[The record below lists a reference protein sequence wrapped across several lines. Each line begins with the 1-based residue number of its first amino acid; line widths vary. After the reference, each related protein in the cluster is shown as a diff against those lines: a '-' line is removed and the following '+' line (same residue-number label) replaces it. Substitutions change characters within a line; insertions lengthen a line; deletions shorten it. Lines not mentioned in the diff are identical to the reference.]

1 MLLRSLLF
9 TPGNNLR
16 RIVKSGTLG
25 ADAVILD
32 LEDSVPAAD
41 KETARLFVRDSIAE
55 VGRSGAAVFVRINAL
70 ATGLAEDDLDWAVQP
85 GLRGIMLPKPE
96 SPDHVTALV
105 EQLKKREESP
115 LSIIPLVETAKGII
129 NAYAIASASP
139 RVIAVALGGL
149 DYIRDMGVRL
159 TPEGTELSYARAH
172 LGVAAR
178 AAGVLAFD
186 TPCIEVKNREL
197 LDAESRSARQLGFR
211 GKLLIHPS
219 QIGPVNEVF
228 SPGAEEVSAARRIVE
243 TFEQARRQG
252 QGAITLD
259 GRMIDEANYRQAR
272 ELLAAAE
279 GIKSEGDEKP
289 LAASPRFY
297 NSPLLPGE
305 GQGVRALLPKSGPHP
320 NPLPKGEGTKQ

>member
-16 RIVKSGTLG
+16 MIVKSSTLG

-32 LEDSVPAAD
+32 LEDSVPPAD

-55 VGRSGAAVFVRINAL
+55 VARHGAAVFVRINAP
-70 ATGLAEDDLDWAVQP
+70 ATGLAEADLDWAVQP
-85 GLRGIMLPKPE
+85 GLTGIMLPKAE
-96 SPDHVTALV
+96 SPAQVTALA
-105 EQLKKREESP
+105 EQLQKGDITDIQTEKSVMSP
-115 LSIIPLVETAKGII
+115 FSIIPLVETAKGVI

-149 DYIRDMGVRL
+149 DFIRDMGVRL
-159 TPEGTELSYARAH
+159 TPEGTELAYARAH

-186 TPCIEVKNREL
+186 TPCIEIKNREL
-197 LDAESRSARQLGFR
+197 VYAESRSARQLGFR

-228 SPGAEEVSAARRIVE
+228 SPSAEEVAAARKIVAAFDE
-243 TFEQARRQG
+243 AQRQG
-252 QGAITLD
+252 LGAITLD
-259 GRMIDEANYRQAR
+259 GLMIDAANYRQAQD
-272 ELLAAAE
+272 LLDAVA
-279 GIKSEGDEKP
+279 GMKNVDNK
-289 LAASPRFY
+289 
-297 NSPLLPGE
+297 
-305 GQGVRALLPKSGPHP
+305 
-320 NPLPKGEGTKQ
+320 

>member
-16 RIVKSGTLG
+16 MIVKSGALG

-32 LEDSVPAAD
+32 LEDSVPMAD

-55 VGRSGAAVFVRINAL
+55 VGRHGAAVFVRINSL
-70 ATGLAEDDLDWAVQP
+70 ATGLAENDLDWAVQP
-85 GLRGIMLPKPE
+85 GLKGVMLPKPE
-96 SPDHVTALV
+96 SPEHVITLV
-105 EQLKKREESP
+105 EQLKKRDKTP

-149 DYIRDMGVRL
+149 DFIRDMGIRF

-172 LGVAAR
+172 LAVAAR

-186 TPCIEVKNREL
+186 TPCIDVKNRETL
-197 LDAESRSARQLGFR
+197 LAESRSARQLGFR

-228 SPGAEEVSAARRIVE
+228 SPDAEEVAAARKIVE
-243 TFEQARRQG
+243 AFDKAQRQG
-252 QGAITLD
+252 LGAITLD
-259 GRMIDEANYRQAR
+259 GLMIDAANYRQAQD
-272 ELLAAAE
+272 LLAAV
-279 GIKSEGDEKP
+279 EKTP
-289 LAASPRFY
+289 SLTP
-297 NSPLLPGE
+297 
-305 GQGVRALLPKSGPHP
+305 
-320 NPLPKGEGTKQ
+320 